1 MAQTAMNCE
10 YRHYLNNGIHKL
22 IIQNKTTAAVDEAL
36 HHLKHILNEQ
46 PVDETLYL
54 FIDARAGVPPLQ
66 YFFSHLRRLYK
77 KYEQLPEIRAVY
89 LYEESIMLSML
100 QMFFNTLRLNAS
112 RRFIRGG
119 TELEAQEWLLSEA
132 D

>member
-1 MAQTAMNCE
+1 MAETRTNCE

-22 IIQNKTTAAVDEAL
+22 IIQNKNTTAVDDAL
-36 HHLKHILNEQ
+36 YYLKQILDGH
-46 PVDETLYL
+46 PVNETLYL
-54 FIDARAGVPPLQ
+54 FIDARKGVPPLQ
-66 YFFSHLRRLYK
+66 YFFSKLRRLYS

-89 LYEESIMLSML
+89 LYEDSIMLSML

-119 TELEAQEWLLSEA
+119 TEIEAQNWLLSEEE
-132 D
+132 